1 MGRQRRP
8 QPKHLAKKLKKIR
21 EELGIGQLEM
31 SKRLSKF
38 GPTLDGAIV
47 SRFER
52 GEREPNLLV
61 IVAYCEVA
69 QINASVLIDD
79 RWSVKDLAWAM
90 LDNKGKK

>member
-8 QPKHLAKKLKKIR
+8 TPKYLAKKLKAIR

-31 SKRLSKF
+31 AKRLSKLTR
-38 GPTLDGAIV
+38 PLDGAIV

-61 IVAYCEVA
+61 IIAYCDVA
-69 QINASVLIDD
+69 QITASVLIDD
-79 RWSVKDLAWAM
+79 RWTVKDLVWAM
-90 LDNKGKK
+90 REK